1 MKWWRVFGMGVLWG
15 VGIQALVWPPA
26 YVFQAPKVVYWVMG
40 IGAAV
45 IGGFLWGLM
54 PPLRSNDRMQ

>member
-54 PPLRSNDRMQ
+54 PPWRSNDRMQ